1 MVKIVIGLSI
11 LIVFFL
17 FESLVGLKK
26 IKKLKT
32 IFIDENISIS
42 NMNIEWFKKIGYL
55 QKTPDFRIREKDK
68 KRFYN
73 FMKI

>member
-1 MVKIVIGLSI
+1 MSMVKIVIGLSI

-42 NMNIEWFKKIGYL
+42 NMNIEGFKKIGYL
-55 QKTPDFRIREKDK
+55 QKTPDFQIREKDK
-68 KRFYN
+68 KDFT
-73 FMKI
+73 IL